1 MGCTASN
8 GISEPFPAGQASQ
21 AQVLQQQQ
29 AQARQQ
35 ATAQARQREVPNA
48 NPLTEAPLVR
58 SLVSVNKDSC
68 RVEKTETGWFLQF
81 SFSSLAPGCAT
92 SSFLVTGG
100 DQLDTGKG
108 LVAPDTAVSKSEE
121 LRFEPGQGQTGR
133 LSLCSDLVGS
143 LQSFQEGDGRHHV
156 MLDLRADSREQRTVT
171 AQRSFLKLSLVDDG
185 AEVHFSKQLVECGTV
200 VRQLDALYGTL
211 PNPKTSPEPD
221 KAIDDGGDCVI
232 CLSNPREVAIMH
244 CRHVCLCKS
253 CAQISSSTWSF
264 QCPVCRGRVAAMVG
278 LAKTETETKQS

>member
-8 GISEPFPAGQASQ
+8 GISEPFSAGQAPQ
-21 AQVLQQQQ
+21 AQALQQQQ

-35 ATAQARQREVPNA
+35 AAAQARQREVPNA
-48 NPLTEAPLVR
+48 NPLTEAPLIR
-58 SLVSVNKDSC
+58 SLVSISKDSC
-68 RVEKTETGWFLQF
+68 TVEKAETGWFLQF
-81 SFSSLAPGCAT
+81 SFSSLASGCAT

-108 LVAPDTAVSKSEE
+108 LVAPDAVISKSEE
-121 LRFEPGQGQTGR
+121 LRFEPGQRQTGR
-133 LSLCSDLVGS
+133 LLLCSDLAGS
-143 LQSFQEGDGRHHV
+143 LQSFQEGDGTHHV
-156 MLDLRADSREQRTVT
+156 MLDLRADSSERRTVT

-211 PNPKTSPEPD
+211 PNPKTSLESD
-221 KAIDDGGDCVI
+221 KVIDDGGDCVI

-278 LAKTETETKQS
+278 LAKPEK